1 MNGVVMKQLSII
13 SENRIGV
20 VTEITEALAA
30 ADVNIE
36 SIDAETIGEHV
47 VVVLNVNKYD
57 AALQA
62 VHQLKNM
69 RIITEDAILVKLNDE
84 PGALARIARRFT
96 DAGIELRSI
105 RFMER
110 NSEYSLVAISTDRTA
125 NALALVADVLVS
137 QEKPVESFP
146 VLAIGV
152 M

>member
-69 RIITEDAILVKLNDE
+69 HIITEDAILVKLNDE

-110 NSEYSLVAISTDRTA
+110 NSDYSLVAISTDRTA

-137 QEKPVESFP
+137 QEKP
-146 VLAIGV
+146 
-152 M
+152 

>member
-1 MNGVVMKQLSII
+1 MKQLSII

-36 SIDAETIGEHV
+36 SIDAETIGEHI

-110 NSEYSLVAISTDRTA
+110 NSEYSLVAISTERTA

-137 QEKPVESFP
+137 QEKPD
-146 VLAIGV
+146 
-152 M
+152 

>member
-1 MNGVVMKQLSII
+1 MNGVIMKQLSII
-13 SENRIGV
+13 SENRFGV

-36 SIDAETIGEHV
+36 SLDAEMVGEHV

-57 AALQA
+57 LALQA

-96 DAGIELRSI
+96 DSGIELRSI
-105 RFMER
+105 RFIER
-110 NSEYSLVAISTDRTA
+110 NSEYGLVAISTDRTA

-137 QEKPVESFP
+137 QEKPD
-146 VLAIGV
+146 
-152 M
+152 

>member
-36 SIDAETIGEHV
+36 SIDAETIGEHI

-137 QEKPVESFP
+137 QEKPD
-146 VLAIGV
+146 
-152 M
+152 

>member
-137 QEKPVESFP
+137 QEKSD
-146 VLAIGV
+146 
-152 M
+152 